1 MAIGNWAD
9 WQIIQLASD
18 LGEKRPKRE
27 WFRSDSRA
35 YGISMKSWSH
45 ITSKIL
51 CSMKLEER
59 QMLIFIHHLGIEHV
73 GVETFD
79 PSDGVVSDYKPSEEY
94 TKL

>member
-9 WQIIQLASD
+9 WQVILLAQN

-27 WFRSDSRA
+27 WFGADSRA
-35 YGISMKSWSH
+35 YTTSMKSWSH

-59 QMLIFIHHLGIEHV
+59 QMVLFVHYLETEHV

-79 PSDGVVSDYKPSEEY
+79 PSDGIKTDYKTSEEY